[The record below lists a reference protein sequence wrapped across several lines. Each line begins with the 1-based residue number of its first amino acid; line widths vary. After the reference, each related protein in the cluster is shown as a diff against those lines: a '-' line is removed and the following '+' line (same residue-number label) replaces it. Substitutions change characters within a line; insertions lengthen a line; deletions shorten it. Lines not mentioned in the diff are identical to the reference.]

1 MDLDTHAVF
10 LYPRG
15 MQSSSPAPAPAHR
28 TIIVGGVAGGMSAA
42 TRLRRNDATAEIV
55 VVERSGAVSFANC
68 GLPYHVSGTIA
79 ERSALELQSPER
91 LRDRFGIDA
100 RVRHEAIAIDRAAKT
115 VSIRSLDTGHVA
127 VEPYDSLVLSPGA
140 APAVP
145 AALRDRPGVFAL
157 RTLDDLDAI
166 MAHLG
171 DGSPTDA
178 VVVGGGFIGIEMADN
193 LHRRGIRTTV
203 VTRGE
208 QLLPSLDAEL
218 AAPLADHL
226 AREGVAVELLRTV
239 THRGERSVT
248 LDDGR
253 ELPAD
258 LVIAATGVVPETAL
272 AVQAGLELGASGGIA
287 VDELHRTSDPSIYAV
302 GDAAEKSHR
311 ISGDA
316 RPVTLAGLANRH
328 GRAVADTITGS
339 PKPAV
344 PALGTAII
352 DVLGVTA
359 ASVGLGERELR
370 AAGREVRVIHSHP
383 LSHAGYY
390 PGAEAMSLKLIV
402 DARTDEILGAQAVGG
417 QGVDTRI
424 DVIATAMGAGLAAS
438 DLADVELA
446 YAPQYGSAKDPV
458 NMLGYIAENRAS
470 GDAPTVQWHE
480 LDAEVAA
487 GAVLLDVRARGQLA
501 EGRIPGA
508 DWVPVEALRAR
519 HEEFRGRPVIVH
531 CRVGQG
537 AHTAQRLLAELGHDV
552 RNLDGGYLT
561 WRDGMR
567 ARELATAPELA
578 AA

>member
-1 MDLDTHAVF
+1 MH
-10 LYPRG
+10 
-15 MQSSSPAPAPAHR
+15 SSSPAPEPAHR

-42 TRLRRNDATAEIV
+42 TRLRRNDARADII

-79 ERSALELQSPER
+79 ERSALELQTPER

-100 RVRHEAIAIDRAAKT
+100 RVRHEAVAIDRTAKT
-115 VSIRSLDTGHVA
+115 VAIRSLDTGHVEH
-127 VEPYDSLVLSPGA
+127 EPYDSLILSPGA
-140 APAVP
+140 APAIP
-145 AALRDRPGVFAL
+145 AVLRGRPGVFAL
-157 RTLDDLDAI
+157 RTLDDLDGI
-166 MAHLG
+166 MSHLG
-171 DGSPTDA
+171 GTRVADA

-193 LHRRGIRTTV
+193 LHRRGIRTTI
-203 VTRGE
+203 VTRGDR
-208 QLLPSLDAEL
+208 LLPALDPEM

-226 AREGVAVELLRTV
+226 EAEGVGVELRRTV
-239 THRGERSVT
+239 TGRDERTVT

-253 ELPAD
+253 FLHAD
-258 LVIAATGVVPETAL
+258 LVIAATGVVPETGL
-272 AVQAGLELGASGGIA
+272 ATAAGLALGTSGGIA

-302 GDAAEKSHR
+302 GDAAEKQHR
-311 ISGDA
+311 VSGDA
-316 RPVTLAGLANRH
+316 RLVTLAGLANRH

-339 PKPAV
+339 AAPAT

-370 AAGREVRVIHSHP
+370 AAGRELRVIHSHP

-390 PGAEAMSLKLIV
+390 PGAESMSLKLVV
-402 DARTDEILGAQAVGG
+402 DATSDAILGAQAVGG

-424 DVIATAMGAGLAAS
+424 DVIATAMGAGVTASGLAE
-438 DLADVELA
+438 LELA

-470 GDAPTVQWHE
+470 GDSPTVQWHE
-480 LDAEVAA
+480 LEDELAG

-501 EGRIPGA
+501 EGLIPGA
-508 DWVPVEALRAR
+508 DWIPVEALRAR
-519 HEEFRGRPVIVH
+519 HEELRGRPVIVH

-537 AHTAQRLLAELGHDV
+537 AHTAQRLLVELGHDV

-567 ARELATAPELA
+567 ARELASELELA